1 MYARTQRKPVRARI
15 NLDDGW
21 SSLVALLPAIPLPPS
36 RLSLSTHRLYPK
48 PRTLS
53 LSLSL
58 SRANPIIR
66 VLRLARPSNSIC
78 LIASAKLSILPFSF
92 PLSVLQVFRH
102 FRRQVAGSYRDFLET
117 CLSDEESRVTQRK
130 RFFYNECT
138 YVDFV

>member
-21 SSLVALLPAIPLPPS
+21 SSLVALPAIPLPPS

-92 PLSVLQVFRH
+92 PLLFSKCFAIFAARWRARIAIFWKL
-102 FRRQVAGSYRDFLET
+102 AFLMK
-117 CLSDEESRVTQRK
+117 SRVTQRK

>member
-21 SSLVALLPAIPLPPS
+21 SSLVALPAIPLPPS

-48 PRTLS
+48 PRT